1 MNQKIRNQINQVH
14 MDLYMRIANVV
25 DYLMYQKDE
34 DFIEETLESKMEQM
48 EKSFQDLK
56 NTIKLRDFAAKQ

>member
-1 MNQKIRNQINQVH
+1 
-14 MDLYMRIANVV
+14 MRIANVV